1 MGDGNFYPALLPVGF
16 HAMSVSAIRQL
27 CVDDARFL
35 LSNRRA
41 KIMENL
47 ETLIFGL
54 RANQIRG
61 KVWID
66 GSFLTVKI
74 EPRDVDIVIELED
87 ATVKGFSPQQQAD
100 IDWLQQNEEIQT
112 DYDCDSHILVSWP
125 IGNSSYA
132 RGDWL
137 RAWYQKWFGWDEFL
151 EMKGIAIVTL

>member
-1 MGDGNFYPALLPVGF
+1 MGDGNLYPALLPVGF
-16 HAMSVSAIRQL
+16 HAMSILAIRQL

-47 ETLIFGL
+47 ETLISGL
-54 RANQIRG
+54 RSNKIRG

-74 EPRDVDIVIELED
+74 EPKDVDILIELED
-87 ATVKGFSPQQQAD
+87 ATVKAFSPQQQAD
-100 IDWLQQNEEIQT
+100 IDWLEHNEEVKT

-125 IGNSSYA
+125 VGHPSYA
-132 RGDWL
+132 HGDWF
-137 RAWYQKWFGWDEFL
+137 RAWYQKWFGWDEFF
-151 EMKGIAIVTL
+151 EMKGIAVITL